1 MAEFNANI
9 NFLLKDELI
18 HELSIRNV
26 KVDRDNTVE
35 QLRKLFRQTCK
46 QARRGS
52 IVVPSEGF
60 ECDLDDEH
68 KTLTSKINEI
78 ISCLSSPD
86 KSPSAHQRIL
96 GRAQYLLLR
105 LSRIE
110 RPADDL
116 EKLKTSLLLSLA
128 NNDITSDSSSDS
140 EHELNRPS
148 CINKYKTIISH
159 EKKYNLNSLNLKFKG
174 DSCVRVFLA
183 RLEELCSA
191 RNILVDDIYTGFTDL
206 VDGPALCWYRA
217 NKCRFSNY
225 SELVSALKSDFDLP
239 DYDFRL
245 LEEIRSRTQAK
256 DESIVIYLSIILGMM
271 SRLSKELSESD
282 KLDIILRNIRPEYSR
297 EIRMI
302 DVTTIQQLQQI
313 GKRLELSKHRIDNF
327 IEPNFSKNSVAPD
340 FNFKCKPKSSRDFSK
355 NIPVASVIRSSTCFR
370 CGGTNHS
377 TNRCNA
383 SKEVVC
389 FKCGKKGVKAPLC
402 PNCNSHSNSKN

>member
-128 NNDITSDSSSDS
+128 
-140 EHELNRPS
+140 
-148 CINKYKTIISH
+148 
-159 EKKYNLNSLNLKFKG
+159 
-174 DSCVRVFLA
+174 
-183 RLEELCSA
+183 
-191 RNILVDDIYTGFTDL
+191 
-206 VDGPALCWYRA
+206 
-217 NKCRFSNY
+217 
-225 SELVSALKSDFDLP
+225 
-239 DYDFRL
+239 
-245 LEEIRSRTQAK
+245 
-256 DESIVIYLSIILGMM
+256 
-271 SRLSKELSESD
+271 
-282 KLDIILRNIRPEYSR
+282 
-297 EIRMI
+297 
-302 DVTTIQQLQQI
+302 
-313 GKRLELSKHRIDNF
+313 
-327 IEPNFSKNSVAPD
+327 
-340 FNFKCKPKSSRDFSK
+340 
-355 NIPVASVIRSSTCFR
+355 
-370 CGGTNHS
+370 
-377 TNRCNA
+377 
-383 SKEVVC
+383 
-389 FKCGKKGVKAPLC
+389 
-402 PNCNSHSNSKN
+402 